1 MSRLNTKLPSLRRL
15 TVWTLLIATV
25 VFVLWCVWID
35 RQIRESFSSLQ
46 WALPARIYARPMEL
60 YPGAGHALAEVQT
73 TLQQLGYRE
82 VAQLNRPGEFRR
94 LGQSLQ
100 IQTRGFDFWDGPEP
114 PQTLAVFF
122 TGERI
127 SSLERIGGGA
137 VPLARLE
144 PVEVTQFNPDTGEDR
159 LPLALGDVPPALVQ
173 AVIAVEDSRFYEHHG
188 VDPKGIARAMLAN
201 IRAGGIVQGGS
212 TLTQQLVKNLY
223 LHRDQTFR
231 RKIEEALMAVALDLR
246 FSKEQI
252 LEAYLNEVYLGQDGN
267 RAIHGFA
274 LGAQHY
280 FSRPLTQLSLD
291 ELALLAGMPR
301 GPSLYNPRRNPE
313 RAVSRRNTVL
323 ARMVDAGYI
332 NDEQRTQASRAEL
345 AVTPRPAY
353 RGNGY
358 PAFME
363 LVQQNLARDYDS
375 AALRTEG
382 LRIFTTLDLAMQ
394 TTLEARLD
402 KAVAAVQ
409 PADGDNGPLEAAVVI
424 TDATNGDVRAL
435 AGGRRAGYTGFN
447 RALNARRQI
456 GSLVK
461 PATYL
466 AALESGAGDYSLATV
481 LSDAKRE
488 IELDN
493 GTYWSPSNYENRY
506 YGDVYLFDALERSLN
521 QATVDLGLKLGLPA
535 TIDMLRRLGY
545 NGDVA
550 AYPSLLLGAVDMTPI
565 EVAQMYQTLAS
576 GGFRTPLRAVE
587 AVMTGDGQRLQR
599 YGLAIEQVASQRSMF
614 LLEHALQGV
623 FSRGTARTAQ
633 GTMQANLPLAGK
645 TGTTNDLRDSWF
657 AGYGD
662 DLVAVVWLGHDNNG
676 ATGLTGATG
685 ALKVWSD
692 IMSALRI
699 EPRTTAPP
707 PDIEWRQVSQ
717 NAVRDPA
724 YRQCQDSI
732 LLPFA
737 DSRPPDRAVDC
748 EDDGSLFNRVL
759 DRFRVFSP

>member
-1 MSRLNTKLPSLRRL
+1 MSRLNTKFPSLRRL
-15 TVWTLLIATV
+15 TLWTLLIATI
-25 VFVLWCVWID
+25 VFVLWCMWID

-60 YPGAGHALAEVQT
+60 YPGASHALDEVQT

-82 VAQLNRPGEFRR
+82 VSQLNRPGEFRR

-114 PQTLAVFF
+114 TQTLAVFF
-122 TGERI
+122 AGDRI
-127 SSLERIGGGA
+127 TSLERIGGGA

-159 LPLALGDVPPALVQ
+159 LPLALGDVPLVLIE

-246 FSKEQI
+246 FSKNQI

-323 ARMVDAGYI
+323 ARMMEAGYI
-332 NDEQRTQASRAEL
+332 TDEQRTRASQAEL

-633 GTMQANLPLAGK
+633 NTMQANLPLAGK

-692 IMSALRI
+692 IMSSLRI

-724 YRQCQDSI
+724 YRQCQDSV

-737 DSRPPDRAVDC
+737 ESRPPDRAVDC
-748 EDDGSLFNRVL
+748 EDNGSLFNRVL
-759 DRFRVFSP
+759 DRFRVFNP

>member
-15 TVWTLLIATV
+15 TLWTLLIATI

-60 YPGAGHALAEVQT
+60 YPGASHSLDEVQT

-82 VAQLNRPGEFRR
+82 VSQLNRPGEFRR

-114 PQTLAVFF
+114 TQTLAVFF
-122 TGERI
+122 AGDRI
-127 SSLERIGGGA
+127 TSLERIGGGS

-159 LPLALGDVPPALVQ
+159 LPLALGDVPLVLIE

-246 FSKEQI
+246 FSKNQI

-301 GPSLYNPRRNPE
+301 GPSLYNPRRTPE
-313 RAVSRRNTVL
+313 RAISRRNTVL

-332 NDEQRTQASRAEL
+332 TEEQRTQASQAEL

-363 LVQQNLARDYDS
+363 LVQKNLARDYDS

-409 PADGDNGPLEAAVVI
+409 RADSDNGPLEAAVVI

-506 YGDVYLFDALERSLN
+506 FGDGYLFDALERSRN

-633 GTMQANLPLAGK
+633 STMQANLPLAGK

-692 IMSALRI
+692 IMSSLRI

-724 YRQCQDSI
+724 YRQCQDSV

-737 DSRPPDRAVDC
+737 ESRPPDRAVDC

>member
-332 NDEQRTQASRAEL
+332 TDEQRTQASRAEL

>member
-15 TVWTLLIATV
+15 TLWTLLIATI
-25 VFVLWCVWID
+25 VFVLWCMWID

-60 YPGAGHALAEVQT
+60 YPGASHALDEVQT

-82 VAQLNRPGEFRR
+82 VSQLNRPGEFRR

-114 PQTLAVFF
+114 TQTLAVFF
-122 TGERI
+122 AGDRI
-127 SSLERIGGGA
+127 TSLERIGGGA

-159 LPLALGDVPPALVQ
+159 LPLALGDVPLVLIE

-246 FSKEQI
+246 FSKNQI

-323 ARMVDAGYI
+323 ARMMEAGYI
-332 NDEQRTQASRAEL
+332 TEEQRTQASQAEL

-599 YGLAIEQVASQRSMF
+599 YGLAIKQVASQRSMF

-633 GTMQANLPLAGK
+633 NTMQANLPLAGK

-676 ATGLTGATG
+676 TTGLTGATG

-692 IMSALRI
+692 IMSSLRI

-724 YRQCQDSI
+724 YRQCQDSV

-737 DSRPPDRAVDC
+737 ESRPPDRAVDC
-748 EDDGSLFNRVL
+748 EDNGSLFNRVL
-759 DRFRVFSP
+759 DRFRVFNP

>member
-1 MSRLNTKLPSLRRL
+1 MSRLNTKFPSLRRL
-15 TVWTLLIATV
+15 TLWTLLIATI
-25 VFVLWCVWID
+25 VFVLWCMWID

-60 YPGAGHALAEVQT
+60 YPGASHALDEVQT

-82 VAQLNRPGEFRR
+82 VSQLNRPGEFRR

-114 PQTLAVFF
+114 TQTLAVFF
-122 TGERI
+122 AGDRI
-127 SSLERIGGGA
+127 TSLERIGGGA

-159 LPLALGDVPPALVQ
+159 LPLALGDVALVLIE

-246 FSKEQI
+246 FSKNQI

-323 ARMVDAGYI
+323 ARMMEAGYI
-332 NDEQRTQASRAEL
+332 TDEQRTRASQAEL

-633 GTMQANLPLAGK
+633 NTMQANLPLAGK

-692 IMSALRI
+692 IMSSLRI

-724 YRQCQDSI
+724 YRQCQDSV

-737 DSRPPDRAVDC
+737 ESRPPDRAVDC
-748 EDDGSLFNRVL
+748 EDNGSLFNRVL
-759 DRFRVFSP
+759 DRFRVFNP